1 MLPPPDCTTGF
12 AGAALAEHEGEKVR
26 IVTWFSAVTA
36 EEMQG
41 ARIITG
47 AVMAA
52 LIGVGLV
59 PGLRRSST
67 TIRLVLLVSYVLVCV
82 VFVGGVL
89 LRDR

>member
-1 MLPPPDCTTGF
+1 M
-12 AGAALAEHEGEKVR
+12 
-26 IVTWFSAVTA
+26 WFSAVTG

-59 PGLRRSST
+59 PGLRQSAT
-67 TIRLVLLVSYVLVCV
+67 TIRLVLLVTYVLVCV
-82 VFVGGVL
+82 VFVAWVL
-89 LRDR
+89 LRER